1 MNPLNITDEAGGD
14 CGPADGG
21 QLLGHEGAGRRH
33 QQDRGKHDR
42 GKKSGADQEN
52 ILHWGR
58 LNSRSEGRDYPGTWC
73 CNEMYTV
80 KQIDTPSSFEN
91 FEIYLFQTNFNLRNR
106 SNYWWTTLGIM
117 LWALR
122 LFVCIT
128 DEMIACMFWNMIN
141 GMARSR
147 KSKKLNLFSLCADR
161 VWSSHSKLNWIVW
174 LTTVECLSRR

>member
-52 ILHWGR
+52 ILHRGR
-58 LNSRSEGRDYPGTWC
+58 LNSRSEGRDYPRTWC

-80 KQIDTPSSFEN
+80 KQIDTPSSF
-91 FEIYLFQTNFNLRNR
+91 
-106 SNYWWTTLGIM
+106 
-117 LWALR
+117 
-122 LFVCIT
+122 
-128 DEMIACMFWNMIN
+128 
-141 GMARSR
+141 
-147 KSKKLNLFSLCADR
+147 
-161 VWSSHSKLNWIVW
+161 
-174 LTTVECLSRR
+174 